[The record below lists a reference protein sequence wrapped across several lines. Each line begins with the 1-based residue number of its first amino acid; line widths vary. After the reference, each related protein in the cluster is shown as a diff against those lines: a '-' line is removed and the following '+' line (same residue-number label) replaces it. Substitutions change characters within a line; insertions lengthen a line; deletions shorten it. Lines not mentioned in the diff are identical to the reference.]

1 MFASYL
7 FEVRTIYRFPL
18 KTNVTLSP
26 LALLLL
32 AACGGGG
39 GGPVS
44 FTRDGK
50 VIKGPLEGAKAFL
63 DYDGDGEYDSNEP
76 MVRTGS
82 DGSYTLTGSSTY
94 SNATLVAIASARSN
108 LIEGSRL

>member
-1 MFASYL
+1 MAIL
-7 FEVRTIYRFPL
+7 KRTLREDNSKRHI
-18 KTNVTLSP
+18 KTLSP

-76 MVRTGS
+76 TVRTGS

-94 SNATLVAIASARSN
+94 SNATLVV
-108 LIEGSRL
+108 LLTG